1 MNIMKL
7 FKTWNHIIIIMTH
20 TYDIDGNKLRVY
32 DNDTSPECLIGTI
45 IVSWGLF
52 CFFLYR
58 MSI

>member
-1 MNIMKL
+1 
-7 FKTWNHIIIIMTH
+7 MTS